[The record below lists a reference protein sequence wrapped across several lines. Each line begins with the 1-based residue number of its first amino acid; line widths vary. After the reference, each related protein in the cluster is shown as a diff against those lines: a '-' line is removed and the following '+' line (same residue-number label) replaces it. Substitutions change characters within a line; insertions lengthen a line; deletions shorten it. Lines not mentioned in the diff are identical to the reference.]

1 MNRTDRRG
9 SRPQSLEA
17 ARPPTA
23 LERAAGV
30 RGAELTELG
39 GRRQDTC
46 RKRVFP
52 RRRPALRSEPCWA
65 VATFVNNL
73 G

>member
-39 GRRQDTC
+39 GRLQDTC
-46 RKRVFP
+46 RKRVFSAAP
-52 RRRPALRSEPCWA
+52 TGFAERAVLGRGHLRQ
-65 VATFVNNL
+65 
-73 G
+73 